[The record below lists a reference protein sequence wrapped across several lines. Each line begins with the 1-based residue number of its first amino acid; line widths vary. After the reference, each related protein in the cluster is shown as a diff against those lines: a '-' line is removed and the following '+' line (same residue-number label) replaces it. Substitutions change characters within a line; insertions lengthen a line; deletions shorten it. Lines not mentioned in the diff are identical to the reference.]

1 MQKNTLVSVK
11 RIYNNRAP
19 LFNEFNSISV
29 NLDESEAIEFYNL
42 DELTENLTQNPKPK
56 TLNPTTLL
64 EQLALVYVESEIEST
79 MNAHEFIKFLHTY

>member
-42 DELTENLTQNPKPK
+42 DELTENLTQNPKP
-56 TLNPTTLL
+56 
-64 EQLALVYVESEIEST
+64 
-79 MNAHEFIKFLHTY
+79 

>member
-42 DELTENLTQNPKPK
+42 DELTENLTQNPKPYYL
-56 TLNPTTLL
+56 TRTACIGICR
-64 EQLALVYVESEIEST
+64 E
-79 MNAHEFIKFLHTY
+79 